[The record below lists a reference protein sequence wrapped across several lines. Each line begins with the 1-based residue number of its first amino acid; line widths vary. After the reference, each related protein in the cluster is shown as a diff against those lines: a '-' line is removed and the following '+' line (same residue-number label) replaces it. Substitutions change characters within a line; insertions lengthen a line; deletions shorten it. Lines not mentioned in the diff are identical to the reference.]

1 MERGE
6 KGKRDVTLRREAKT
20 TVKFVD
26 EYCQQYRDLF
36 EDVRSYEYFKELHI
50 GLISE
55 LPRKSLPAIAKI
67 VGEKDS
73 QDLHH
78 FIASGDWNV
87 ERLRERRLA
96 LLQQALGERAFVLCI
111 DETGDKKKGDTTDYA
126 ARQYIGNLGK
136 TENGVVSVNAYG
148 VLDNITFPLL
158 FRIFKPEKRLKAE
171 EIYKSK
177 PELAIELIHEL
188 RARGFAFDL
197 VLADR
202 LYGESSAFITALLNM
217 KLQFVVAIRDNHAV
231 WGPKGT
237 RQRQTRWRPFQRIFS
252 DGKEQTRYI
261 AETIFGKRGILR
273 YFWLTTDPVTL
284 PKDTTYLVMT
294 NLAGQLRHSLGN
306 AYGLRTWIEYGFKHS
321 KNELGWADYRL
332 TDYPAIERWW
342 ELVFSAYLMV
352 SLQTPV
358 LQTPVSPVRPVDT
371 TLVAKHPDWLSSSG
385 WKHTLNNLRLLIQ
398 PFVALWVLLP
408 WLSVFALPALATNL
422 HRLIAAINA
431 FT

>member
-1 MERGE
+1 MTIG
-6 KGKRDVTLRREAKT
+6 REAKR

-26 EYCQQYRDLF
+26 EYCEQYGELF
-36 EDVRSYEYFKELHI
+36 GDVRSYEYFKELHI

-55 LPRKSLPAIAKI
+55 VKRKSLPAIAKV
-67 VGEKDS
+67 VGEADS
-73 QDLHH
+73 QGLHH
-78 FIASGDWNV
+78 FVSQGEWRV
-87 ERLRERRLA
+87 EALREQRLA
-96 LLQQALGERAFVLCI
+96 LLKQALAGRKFVLCI
-111 DETGDKKKGDTTDYA
+111 DETGDKKKGDSTDYV

-136 TENGVVSVNAYG
+136 LENGMVSVNAYG
-148 VLDNITFPLL
+148 VLDTITFPLL
-158 FRIFKPEKRLKAE
+158 FRIFKPEKRLKPGDV
-171 EIYKSK
+171 YKSK
-177 PELAIELIHEL
+177 PELAIELIQEL
-188 RARGFAFDL
+188 HQRGFVFDL

-202 LYGESSAFITALLNM
+202 MYGESGAFITTLLHM

-237 RQRQTRWRPFQRIFS
+237 RQRQTRWLPFQRIFS
-252 DGKEQTRYI
+252 DGSQQTRYI
-261 AETIFGKRGILR
+261 SETIFGKRGIMR

-294 NLAGQLRHSLGN
+294 NLAGKLRHMLGN

-332 TDYPAIERWW
+332 TDCPAIERWW

-358 LQTPVSPVRPVDT
+358 LQTPASPVPPLDT
-371 TLVAKHPDWLSSSG
+371 TLVAQHPNWLSSSG

-398 PFVALWVLLP
+398 PFAALAVLLP
-408 WLSVFALPALATNL
+408 WLSVFAFPALATNL
-422 HRLIAAINA
+422 QHLIAAINA